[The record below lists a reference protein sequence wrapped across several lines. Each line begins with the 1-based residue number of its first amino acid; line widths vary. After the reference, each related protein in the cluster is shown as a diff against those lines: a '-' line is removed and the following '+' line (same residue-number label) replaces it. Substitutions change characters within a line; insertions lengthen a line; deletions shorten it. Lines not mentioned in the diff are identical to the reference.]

1 MNGQSQQPW
10 PGQPQSPVSRM
21 PMPYPQRPYSQG
33 YPQGPPQGYPQGQP
47 QGYSQQS
54 GYFQQG
60 QGMPEQQ
67 NPKQSLQ
74 GMTKTK
80 AFVYGMLGF
89 IAFCFI
95 MFLISLATFYFKY
108 VRK

>member
-1 MNGQSQQPW
+1 MNGQGQQPW
-10 PGQPQSPVSRM
+10 PGQ
-21 PMPYPQRPYSQG
+21 G
-33 YPQGPPQGYPQGQP
+33 YPQQQQQPVRIPQQYPQQMPGQMPGQMQQQPMPGQMP
-47 QGYSQQS
+47 QQQRAL
-54 GYFQQG
+54 
-60 QGMPEQQ
+60 PV
-67 NPKQSLQ
+67 Q

-80 AFVYGMLGF
+80 SFIYGLLGF